1 MGISHLLQSGYQ
13 ARKKNSVIEGE
24 GQAHPTSKEFGK
36 RVPETAT
43 TELTQLDPEPQAT
56 TQPATVCLGMFK
68 YLVGVKPQ
76 DQIAQPARIR
86 SFLRRFCATVQPK
99 AGSPGERGAACT
111 FIGQLN
117 DLWSTLATSI
127 QRVSFTLFVHAPCLW
142 L

>member
-1 MGISHLLQSGYQ
+1 MQCATPDPYGVGTQSKGITHFTRTSCADGISHLLQSGYQ

-68 YLVGVKPQ
+68 Y
-76 DQIAQPARIR
+76 
-86 SFLRRFCATVQPK
+86 
-99 AGSPGERGAACT
+99 
-111 FIGQLN
+111 
-117 DLWSTLATSI
+117 
-127 QRVSFTLFVHAPCLW
+127 
-142 L
+142 